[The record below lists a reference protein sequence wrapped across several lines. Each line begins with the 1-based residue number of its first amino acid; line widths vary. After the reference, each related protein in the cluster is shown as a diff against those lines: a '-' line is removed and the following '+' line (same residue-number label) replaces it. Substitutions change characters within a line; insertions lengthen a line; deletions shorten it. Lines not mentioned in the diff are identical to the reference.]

1 MRLLARHWAG
11 VSSRRL
17 VVAALLLLALFA
29 AGSCKSPTSPSNCNE
44 NCSATLTACNQIAMR
59 NAIAPAAAAA
69 LCSEDYD
76 TCRAKCK

>member
-1 MRLLARHWAG
+1 MRLVARHWAV
-11 VSSRRL
+11 VSGRRPVL
-17 VVAALLLLALFA
+17 AALLLLALFA